1 MGSKGCN
8 KKRCEV
14 CVNVFETDTFSST
27 VSGETFKINHN
38 LNCDDK
44 CLIYIFTCESCDKKY
59 VQETTGEFRFRW
71 DNYKC
76 NDRKYTMNDDSF

>member
-1 MGSKGCN
+1 MGSKGCS

-44 CLIYIFTCESCDKKY
+44 CLIYIFTCESCGKKY